1 MAAAASALA
10 QRGERKVRLGDLL
23 EPYYERNAGCR
34 RTLAAVGIH
43 GIRLRS
49 EIFSKEFV
57 KDASKHKLIFKGT
70 LAVGMGSKQMDI
82 GILSEDK
89 CYAISPS
96 YHTYRIHGIDCDYL
110 RYLLEARNPDMSRR
124 FLIPSYRRG
133 KPVDLDRWLD
143 YELLVHDERSQ
154 RAVRDVLDKISALKR
169 NAETRLAKLETLVK
183 SRFVEMF
190 GDPVANP
197 KKWPVCAL
205 GERCEVITG
214 NTPSHADPGNYGDYI
229 EWIKTDNIVDGHLTT
244 AVIAIAGAIHSA
256 VSLSKKALSR
266 ARHVGAGS
274 LLMTCVAGRTGT
286 IGNCAIADREVSF
299 NQQINALTPR
309 VDSPAFLLYLFKLAK
324 CVLVGDL
331 KRCLKGYVSKSG
343 LSAKRFPFPDV
354 ALQREFASFAE
365 KVEKLKAEAKR
376 SAEQLDVLYRSKL
389 QDYFG

>member
-1 MAAAASALA
+1 M
-10 QRGERKVRLGDLL
+10 
-23 EPYYERNAGCR
+23 
-34 RTLAAVGIH
+34 
-43 GIRLRS
+43 
-49 EIFSKEFV
+49 
-57 KDASKHKLIFKGT
+57 
-70 LAVGMGSKQMDI
+70 
-82 GILSEDK
+82 
-89 CYAISPS
+89 
-96 YHTYRIHGIDCDYL
+96 
-110 RYLLEARNPDMSRR
+110 
-124 FLIPSYRRG
+124 
-133 KPVDLDRWLD
+133 
-143 YELLVHDERSQ
+143 
-154 RAVRDVLDKISALKR
+154 
-169 NAETRLAKLETLVK
+169 
-183 SRFVEMF
+183 
-190 GDPVANP
+190 
-197 KKWPVCAL
+197 

-229 EWIKTDNIVDGHLTT
+229 EWIKTDNIVDGHLT
-244 AVIAIAGAIHSA
+244 AAA